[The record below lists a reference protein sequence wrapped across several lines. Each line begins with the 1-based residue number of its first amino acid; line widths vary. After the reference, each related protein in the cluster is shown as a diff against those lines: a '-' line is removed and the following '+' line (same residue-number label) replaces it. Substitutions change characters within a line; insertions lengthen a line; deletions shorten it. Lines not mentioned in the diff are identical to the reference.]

1 MPDKRS
7 AVFAAPI
14 IMILHVFYV
23 GKFCQKENI
32 MHENLDLYESQM
44 GRFLRETKTVQS
56 GLVDSEPVIPA
67 AWGAELKMTSVGP
80 V

>member
-1 MPDKRS
+1 
-7 AVFAAPI
+7 
-14 IMILHVFYV
+14 
-23 GKFCQKENI
+23 